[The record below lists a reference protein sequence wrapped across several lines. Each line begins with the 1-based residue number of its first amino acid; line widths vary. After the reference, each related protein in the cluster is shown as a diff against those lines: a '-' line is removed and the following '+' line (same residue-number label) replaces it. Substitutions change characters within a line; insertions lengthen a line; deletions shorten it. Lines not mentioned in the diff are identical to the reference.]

1 MGLFDGTKRRQLND
15 LEREVL
21 ANPTPQNMVSLIE
34 RYMAAGDEAK
44 ALEMARKAIEK
55 FPNSEKAQTTYQ
67 NVRRLQLQAEI
78 TEISKA
84 LRRSPG
90 KSLYERLAS
99 IYHSELGNRTKAFET
114 ALEGLAKFPQSDGLH
129 LISGLIRMDRFH
141 TDFLANDFTEAI
153 HHFEKA
159 ASINSNNYK
168 SLVNLARLFAEAGAF
183 YKAKPILEQVLRA
196 NPGDTN
202 AEELHR
208 FIGENLAKAVPSLDD
223 AVAEIETRRELSP
236 EGAAV
241 RSIFESTA
249 GSSAATVDRAK
260 LEAFLVGFES
270 MNGYK
275 CSAVLTRDGQ
285 QYASHSRG
293 MVSKERFAKF
303 LQDIFGCSED
313 ASRKMDIG
321 TFVSGELDTSLGRV
335 AMAEWKGYVMGILAD
350 APAKKEDLN
359 AAVEK
364 FVSLL
369 SVG

>member
-1 MGLFDGTKRRQLND
+1 MGLFDGTKRRHLND

-44 ALEMARKAIEK
+44 ALEMARKSVEK
-55 FPNSEKAQTTYQ
+55 FPNSEKVQTTYQ
-67 NVRRLQLQAEI
+67 NVRRIQLQAEI

-84 LRRSPG
+84 LRKSPG

-129 LISGLIRMDRFH
+129 LISGQIRMDRFH
-141 TDFLANDFTEAI
+141 TDFLANDLTEAS

-202 AEELHR
+202 AEALHR
-208 FIGENLAKAVPSLDD
+208 FIAENLDKACPDRDD
-223 AVAEIETRRELSP
+223 AVAGIETRRELSP
-236 EGAAV
+236 EGEAV
-241 RSIFESTA
+241 RRIFDPTA
-249 GSSAATVDRAK
+249 GASSAQAERATPG
-260 LEAFLVGFES
+260 AFLGCFEAG
-270 MNGYK
+270 N
-275 CSAVLTRDGQ
+275 R
-285 QYASHSRG
+285 
-293 MVSKERFAKF
+293 
-303 LQDIFGCSED
+303 
-313 ASRKMDIG
+313 
-321 TFVSGELDTSLGRV
+321 
-335 AMAEWKGYVMGILAD
+335 
-350 APAKKEDLN
+350 
-359 AAVEK
+359 
-364 FVSLL
+364 
-369 SVG
+369 

>member
-44 ALEMARKAIEK
+44 ALEMARKAVEK
-55 FPNSEKAQTTYQ
+55 FPNSEKVQTTYQ
-67 NVRRLQLQAEI
+67 NVRRLQLQGEI

-202 AEELHR
+202 AETLYR
-208 FIGENLAKAVPSLDD
+208 FIGDNLDKAHASMDD

-236 EGAAV
+236 EGEQI
-241 RSIFESTA
+241 RRIFDATA
-249 GSSAATVDRAK
+249 GATSVQVERTK
-260 LEAFLVGFES
+260 VESFLAGFES

-275 CSAVLTRDGQ
+275 CSAVLTRDGNPH
-285 QYASHSRG
+285 ASHTRG
-293 MVSKERFAKF
+293 MVPKDRFSKF
-303 LQDIFGCSED
+303 LQDVFVCSED

-335 AMAEWKGYVMGILAD
+335 AMAEWKGYVFGILAD

>member
-1 MGLFDGTKRRQLND
+1 MGLFDSTKRRQLND

-21 ANPTPQNMVSLIE
+21 ANPTPQNMVSLVE

-44 ALEMARKAIEK
+44 ALDMARKAVEK
-55 FPNSEKAQTTYQ
+55 FPNSEKVQTTYQ
-67 NVRRLQLQAEI
+67 NVRRIQLQAEI

-84 LRRSPG
+84 LRKTPG

-99 IYHSELGNRTKAFET
+99 IYHAELGNRTKAFET

-168 SLVNLARLFAEAGAF
+168 SLVNLARLFSEAGAF

-202 AEELHR
+202 ADALLR
-208 FIGENLAKAVPSLDD
+208 FINDNLAKATPSLDD

-236 EGAAV
+236 EGQMI
-241 RSIFESTA
+241 RGIFDHTT
-249 GSSAATVDRAK
+249 GSSSTQVDRAK
-260 LEAFLVGFES
+260 VEAFLVGFEG

-285 QYASHSRG
+285 PYASHSRG
-293 MVSKERFAKF
+293 MVQKDRFTKF
-303 LQDIFGCSED
+303 LQDIYQCSED
-313 ASRKMDIG
+313 ASRRMDIG
-321 TFVSGELDTSLGRV
+321 TFVSGELDTSIGRM
-335 AMAEWKGYVMGILAD
+335 AMAEWKGYIMGILAD

>member
-1 MGLFDGTKRRQLND
+1 MGLFDGTKRRHLND

-44 ALEMARKAIEK
+44 ALEMARKSVEK
-55 FPNSEKAQTTYQ
+55 FPNSEKVQTTYQ
-67 NVRRLQLQAEI
+67 NVRRIQLQAEI
-78 TEISKA
+78 TEITKA

-141 TDFLANDFTEAI
+141 TDFLGNDFTEAI

-159 ASINSNNYK
+159 ASINQNNYK
-168 SLVNLARLFAEAGAF
+168 SLVNLARLYAEAGAF

-202 AEELHR
+202 AEALFR
-208 FIGENLAKAVPSLDD
+208 FINENLGKATPNLDD

-236 EGAAV
+236 EGDQI
-241 RSIFESTA
+241 RRIFDPSHGG
-249 GSSAATVDRAK
+249 GSVTVDRGK
-260 LEAFLVGFES
+260 IEAFLVGFES

-285 QYASHSRG
+285 HYASHTRG
-293 MVSKERFAKF
+293 MVAKERFTKF
-303 LQDIFGCSED
+303 LQEICQVSED
-313 ASRKMDIG
+313 ASRRMDIG
-321 TFVSGELDTSLGRV
+321 TFVSGELDTSVGRM
-335 AMAEWKGYVMGILAD
+335 AMAEWKGYIVGILAD
-350 APAKKEDLN
+350 HPAKKEDLN
-359 AAVEK
+359 SAVEK

>member
-15 LEREVL
+15 LEREVS

-55 FPNSEKAQTTYQ
+55 FPNSEKAQTT
-67 NVRRLQLQAEI
+67 VSERPAPAAPGEI

-168 SLVNLARLFAEAGAF
+168 SLVNL
-183 YKAKPILEQVLRA
+183 
-196 NPGDTN
+196 
-202 AEELHR
+202 
-208 FIGENLAKAVPSLDD
+208 
-223 AVAEIETRRELSP
+223 
-236 EGAAV
+236 GAAV
-241 RSIFESTA
+241 RGGGRLLQGEAHPRAGAAGEPRRHERRGAPPLHRGEPRQGGPEPGRRAGRDREPPRAFARGRGGPRIFDSTA

-275 CSAVLTRDGQ
+275 CSAVLTRDGPAVRVPQ
-285 QYASHSRG
+285 PG
-293 MVSKERFAKF
+293 MVSPERFAKF
-303 LQDIFGCSED
+303 MQDIFGCSED

>member
-1 MGLFDGTKRRQLND
+1 MGLFDGTKRRHLND

-44 ALEMARKAIEK
+44 ALEMARKSVEK
-55 FPNSEKAQTTYQ
+55 FPNSEKVQTTFQ
-67 NVRRLQLQAEI
+67 NVRRIQLQAEI

-99 IYHSELGNRTKAFET
+99 IYHIELGNRTKAFET

-141 TDFLANDFTEAI
+141 TDFLGNDFTEAI

-168 SLVNLARLFAEAGAF
+168 SLVNCARLFAEAGAF

-202 AEELHR
+202 AESLFQ
-208 FIGENLAKAVPSLDD
+208 FINENLDKAAPNLDD
-223 AVAEIETRRELSP
+223 AVAEIETRRELST
-236 EGAAV
+236 E
-241 RSIFESTA
+241 
-249 GSSAATVDRAK
+249 
-260 LEAFLVGFES
+260 
-270 MNGYK
+270 
-275 CSAVLTRDGQ
+275 
-285 QYASHSRG
+285 
-293 MVSKERFAKF
+293 
-303 LQDIFGCSED
+303 
-313 ASRKMDIG
+313 
-321 TFVSGELDTSLGRV
+321 GELIRRIFDPRRVDERPGGPGQDRGLPGRV
-335 AMAEWKGYVMGILAD
+335 RVDERLQVLRGAD
-350 APAKKEDLN
+350 PRRDPVRVAYARHGFQGALHQVPPGD
-359 AAVEK
+359 
-364 FVSLL
+364 L
-369 SVG
+369 SVLRGRVPPDGHRDVRQRGTGHVHRPHGDGRVEGLHRRHPSGPAGQERRPQCGG